1 MVASLPR
8 LDLTPFRRILHA
20 LVVTTGLVLLF
31 AMLAGASAQDLS
43 FVDGPKI
50 LSVTPR
56 DSGAQIAFIPPT
68 ATATT
73 PEILEYNVECRVP
86 DDNMMGISVFTLS
99 GTSKSAELYG
109 LENGVEYICD
119 IAARGAT
126 EGLLPRAINSPVSN
140 PTPAFTPM
148 STMQPTIFV
157 DGPQEAKPEDA
168 ALPPTVIDDVVLP
181 RAPTI
186 RDIEM
191 VAAGQAEINFSLPAG
206 DETSPVSS
214 FIAACQHNGDAGS
227 STQAT
232 APAGSTKVVVTGL
245 NKAGEWTCSVVAQT
259 ADGIGQSATR
269 VVEVEEDG
277 TVEAQDGPATTA
289 AVSLFTGV
297 AVLASLAISA
307 LAL

>member
-1 MVASLPR
+1 MV
-8 LDLTPFRRILHA
+8 
-20 LVVTTGLVLLF
+20 
-31 AMLAGASAQDLS
+31 AGASAQDFS

-56 DSGAQIAFIPPT
+56 DAGAQIAFIPPT
-68 ATATT
+68 ASANT

-99 GTSKSAELYG
+99 GNSKSAELYG
-109 LENGVEYICD
+109 LENGVEYVCD

-126 EGLLPRAINSPVSN
+126 EGLLPRAINSPTSN
-140 PTPAFTPM
+140 PTPAFKPM
-148 STMQPTIFV
+148 ATVQPTIFV
-157 DGPQEAKPEDA
+157 DTPQEVQPEDA
-168 ALPPTVIDDVVLP
+168 ALPPTEIDSVVLP

-186 RDIEM
+186 KDIEM

-232 APAGSTKVVVTGL
+232 AAAGSTKVVVTGL
-245 NKAGEWTCSVVAQT
+245 DKAGEWTCSVVAQT
-259 ADGIGQSATR
+259 ADGIGESATR
-269 VVEVEEDG
+269 VVEIQDDG
-277 TVEAQDGPATTA
+277 TVEAQDGENTPQTG
-289 AVSLFTGV
+289 AVSLFSTGIA
-297 AVLASLAISA
+297 AVLVSLVLSA